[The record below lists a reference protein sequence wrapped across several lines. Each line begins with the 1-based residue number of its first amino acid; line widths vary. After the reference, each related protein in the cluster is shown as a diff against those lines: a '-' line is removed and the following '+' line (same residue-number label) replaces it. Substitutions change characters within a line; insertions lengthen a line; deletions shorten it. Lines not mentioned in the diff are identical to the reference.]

1 MIQHDP
7 TILQSWEAC
16 CGSQG
21 PHALLVGSGGL
32 EIQKGIAG
40 MDSLDKHVKQSLFGI
55 ELNVQTWA
63 AERPA
68 APLPTHCFKELNL
81 DNGSLVCSSH
91 VSQLSSAATKGWA

>member
-40 MDSLDKHVKQSLFGI
+40 KDSLDKHVKQSLFGI
-55 ELNVQTWA
+55 ELNF
-63 AERPA
+63 
-68 APLPTHCFKELNL
+68 HM
-81 DNGSLVCSSH
+81 GS
-91 VSQLSSAATKGWA
+91 